1 MTVIPLRRYAYVFRM
16 FSPCMLAAAIS
27 GCAVGPDFRSPA
39 PDSPA
44 SWTQWRGSDAGL
56 SGTAGT
62 DALPVGEWWLAYHD
76 PVLDELQRRARE
88 AAPDLQTAALHL
100 AQARVQR
107 STVKAQ
113 TLPQANLSGGVSR
126 QRQSESGAATRL
138 LDVVGGDQS
147 DTLKKVLSEPFNLY
161 QAGVDVSW
169 ELDLWGRVR
178 RSVEAAD
185 ASVEEQAA
193 LLEMA
198 RLSTA
203 SDVAAAYFTLRTTQ
217 RQIALVQEDIAAATD
232 RTEIIDARVN
242 GGLSDHMDSDR
253 QQAELAALRANL
265 PALRANEGLQ
275 ANQLTLLLGEKP
287 GALQTLLQETV
298 ATSAALPDL
307 SLGLPSEVALRRPDI
322 RAAESRLHAATAQ
335 IGIAQADLYPS
346 IRLGGKF
353 GYESTA
359 SASLGDWASRAWSI
373 GPVLDLPLFDHGRRV
388 SIVKLRELQQQ
399 EAAVAYQRTVLLAW
413 KEIDDALTHF
423 TALQQQHGE
432 LLTRAARA
440 ADAYALAQAKFSGGT
455 VDFLTVIEAQRMHI
469 QARSDLSQNEGRSAS
484 AFAQI
489 NRAVGNV
496 SPEIE

>member
-1 MTVIPLRRYAYVFRM
+1 MLPMPLHRRSHLLRVLA
-16 FSPCMLAAAIS
+16 PCALAVALS

-56 SGTAGT
+56 GGTAST
-62 DALPVGEWWLAYHD
+62 DPLPAGEWWRAYHD
-76 PVLDELQRRARE
+76 PVLDELQRRARD

-107 STVKAQ
+107 RAVQAQ

-126 QRQSESGAATRL
+126 QRQSESGASTRL

-147 DTLKKVLSEPFNLY
+147 DTLKKVLSEPFDLY

-178 RSVEAAD
+178 RSIEAAD

-193 LLEMA
+193 LLEMT

-203 SDVAAAYFTLRTTQ
+203 GDVATAYFALRTTQ
-217 RQIALVQEDIAAATD
+217 RQIALVQEDIAAAAE
-232 RTEIIDARVN
+232 RTAIIDARVS
-242 GGLSDHMDSDR
+242 GGLTDHMDSDR
-253 QQAELAALRANL
+253 QQAELAGLRASL
-265 PALRANEGLQ
+265 PALQANEGTQ

-287 GALQTLLQETV
+287 GALSALMQTTP
-298 ATSAALPDL
+298 TMPAALPDL

-322 RAAESRLHAATAQ
+322 RAAASRLHEATAQ
-335 IGIAQADLYPS
+335 IGVARADLYPS

-353 GYESTA
+353 GYESTT
-359 SASLGDWASRAWSI
+359 SGSLGDWASRTWSI

-399 EAAVAYQRTVLLAW
+399 EAAVAYQHTVLRAW
-413 KEIDDALTHF
+413 KEIDDALTSF
-423 TALQQQHGE
+423 TSLQQQRGE

-440 ADAYALAQAKFSGGT
+440 SDAYALAQAKFSAGT

-469 QARSDLSQNEGRSAS
+469 QARSDLSQNDGRIAS

-496 SPEIE
+496 AVAQ